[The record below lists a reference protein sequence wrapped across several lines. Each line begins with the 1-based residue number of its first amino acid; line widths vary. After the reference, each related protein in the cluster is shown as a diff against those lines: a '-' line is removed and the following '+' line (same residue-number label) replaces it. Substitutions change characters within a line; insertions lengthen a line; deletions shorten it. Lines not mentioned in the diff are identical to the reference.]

1 MVTPVA
7 ERPGVL
13 VYFETGKAI
22 KGLDYETKGRLFE
35 AILEYAEMGITP
47 NFDGVLSA
55 IWPFVADKID
65 RDSVRYADIRE
76 KNRIKGLVSNFK
88 RNYAPAH
95 GIDPEDKEALAKYL
109 AEQTPATV
117 NNGRQQSTTVDLWQ
131 PIQPTTTS
139 TIATTA
145 TSTTTSTAAATIAAD
160 VTVGVEGCS
169 RDTGIREVAS
179 APSDTDEIDFETKR
193 QIALKRMRESYGQ
206 GL

>member
-1 MVTPVA
+1 MA

-47 NFDGVLSA
+47 NVDGVLSA
-55 IWPFVADKID
+55 IWPFIADKID

-95 GIDPEDKEALAKYL
+95 GIDSEDKEALAKYL

-117 NNGRQQSTTVDLWQ
+117 NNGQQQSTTVDLCQ
-131 PIQPTTTS
+131 PIQPTT
-139 TIATTA
+139 ATAAAETA
-145 TSTTTSTAAATIAAD
+145 TAAAAATIAAD
-160 VTVGVEGCS
+160 VAVGVKGRL
-169 RDTGIREVAS
+169 RDADKREVAS

-193 QIALKRMRESYGQ
+193 QIALQRMRESYGQ

>member
-1 MVTPVA
+1 MA

-55 IWPFVADKID
+55 IWPFIADKID

-95 GIDPEDKEALAKYL
+95 GIDSEDKEALAKYL

-117 NNGRQQSTTVDLWQ
+117 NNGRQQSTTVDLCQ
-131 PIQPTTTS
+131 PIQPTT
-139 TIATTA
+139 ATAETA
-145 TSTTTSTAAATIAAD
+145 TAAATATATIAAD
-160 VTVGVEGCS
+160 VAVGVKGRL
-169 RDTGIREVAS
+169 RDADKREVAS

-193 QIALKRMRESYGQ
+193 QIALQRMRESYGQ

>member
-1 MVTPVA
+1 MA

-55 IWPFVADKID
+55 IWPFIADKID

-95 GIDPEDKEALAKYL
+95 GIDSEDKEALAKYL

-117 NNGRQQSTTVDLWQ
+117 NNGRQQSTTVDLCQ
-131 PIQPTTTS
+131 PIQPTT
-139 TIATTA
+139 ATAETA
-145 TSTTTSTAAATIAAD
+145 TAAATAAATIAAD
-160 VTVGVEGCS
+160 VAVGVKGRL
-169 RDTGIREVAS
+169 RDADKREVAS

-193 QIALKRMRESYGQ
+193 QIALQRMRESYGQ

>member
-1 MVTPVA
+1 MA
-7 ERPGVL
+7 DRPGVL
-13 VYFETGKAI
+13 VYFETGRAI

-35 AILEYAEMGITP
+35 AILEYAELGIIP

-55 IWPFVADKID
+55 IWPFIADKID

-109 AEQTPATV
+109 AEQTPTTV
-117 NNGRQQSTTVDLWQ
+117 NDGRQQSTTVDLCQ
-131 PIQPTTTS
+131 PIQPTT
-139 TIATTA
+139 ATA
-145 TSTTTSTAAATIAAD
+145 AAAAAAETSTAAATIAAD
-160 VTVGVEGCS
+160 VAVGVKGRL
-169 RDTGIREVAS
+169 RDADKRDVAF

-193 QIALKRMRESYGQ
+193 QIALQRMRESYGQ
-206 GL
+206 GF

>member
-1 MVTPVA
+1 MA

-55 IWPFVADKID
+55 IWPFIADKID

-95 GIDPEDKEALAKYL
+95 GIDSEDKEALAKYL

-117 NNGRQQSTTVDLWQ
+117 NNGQQQSTTVDLCQ
-131 PIQPTTTS
+131 PIQPTT
-139 TIATTA
+139 ATA
-145 TSTTTSTAAATIAAD
+145 AAETSTAAATIAAD
-160 VTVGVEGCS
+160 VAVGVKGRL
-169 RDTGIREVAS
+169 RDADKREVAS

-193 QIALKRMRESYGQ
+193 QIALQRMRESYGQ

>member
-35 AILEYAEMGITP
+35 AILEYAELGIAP

-55 IWPFVADKID
+55 IWPFIADKID

-109 AEQTPATV
+109 AEQTPTTV
-117 NNGRQQSTTVDLWQ
+117 NDGRQQSTTVDLCQ
-131 PIQPTTTS
+131 PIQPTT
-139 TIATTA
+139 AA
-145 TSTTTSTAAATIAAD
+145 AAAETSTAAATIAAD
-160 VTVGVEGCS
+160 VAVGVKGRL
-169 RDTGIREVAS
+169 RDADKREVAS

-193 QIALKRMRESYGQ
+193 QIALQRMRESYGQ

>member
-1 MVTPVA
+1 MSVT

-13 VYFETGKAI
+13 VYFETGRAI

-55 IWPFVADKID
+55 IWPFIADKID
-65 RDSVRYADIRE
+65 RDSLRYADIRE

-95 GIDPEDKEALAKYL
+95 GIDPTDEKALAKYL
-109 AEQTPATV
+109 AEQMPATV
-117 NNGRQQSTTVDLWQ
+117 NNGQQQSTVVDLCQ
-131 PIQPTTTS
+131 PIQPTATATATT
-139 TIATTA
+139 TPTTAVAVTATATTA
-145 TSTTTSTAAATIAAD
+145 AD
-160 VTVGVEGCS
+160 ITVGVKG
-169 RDTGIREVAS
+169 RPQG
-179 APSDTDEIDFETKR
+179 DELDFETKR
-193 QIALKRMRESYGQ
+193 QIALQRMRESNGQ